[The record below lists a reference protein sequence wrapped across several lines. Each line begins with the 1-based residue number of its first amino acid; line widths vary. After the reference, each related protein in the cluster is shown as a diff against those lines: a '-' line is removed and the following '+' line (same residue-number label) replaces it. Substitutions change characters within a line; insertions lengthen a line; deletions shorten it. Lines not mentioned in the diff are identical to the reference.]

1 MAQNVFGN
9 ICCTP
14 LVSTSSNAA
23 LRMVLNVR
31 STWVGFGKK
40 EFASREGLQP
50 TRLSQFVF
58 HHGFSP
64 KTKPAD
70 FFQFSSGGV
79 SSCSDVSSPS
89 KARALFEGRSQKGH
103 NQFLP
108 PNGTYAS
115 SYTNNIPGLQNHLP
129 IDPDIQVHRQHLK
142 FLSPQQ
148 LSSLR
153 KSASQ
158 AVSGRCLELQQK
170 EQEVSMP

>member
-40 EFASREGLQP
+40 EFASQEGLQP
-50 TRLSQFVF
+50 MRLSQFVF

-70 FFQFSSGGV
+70 SFQFSSGDV
-79 SSCSDVSSPS
+79 SSCSDVSLPS
-89 KARALFEGRSQKGH
+89 KAWALFEGLSQKGH

-108 PNGTYAS
+108 PNGTYAQS
-115 SYTNNIPGLQNHLP
+115 SAGCGEKGHISKLIKKDFWYEISRLIP
-129 IDPDIQVHRQHLK
+129 LK
-142 FLSPQQ
+142 SY
-148 LSSLR
+148 SSL
-153 KSASQ
+153 AFPHL
-158 AVSGRCLELQQK
+158 G
-170 EQEVSMP
+170 